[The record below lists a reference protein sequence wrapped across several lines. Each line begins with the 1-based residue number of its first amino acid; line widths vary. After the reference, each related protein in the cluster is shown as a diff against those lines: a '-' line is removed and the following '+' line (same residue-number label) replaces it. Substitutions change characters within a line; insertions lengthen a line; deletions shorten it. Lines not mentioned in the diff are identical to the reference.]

1 VVEHPRGVVGQ
12 RQSYPSNEQ
21 RQAGIFMSDD
31 FTPPTPSE
39 PPVPEPTVQAAVPTH
54 ELTATVETGSGG
66 GKRVALIVGI
76 VAILGAG
83 IFAAFSLLS
92 NDGNTPAAGA
102 TDFMES
108 FAAEDLLGAT
118 ENLLPAERRF
128 LAEPLLGW
136 IDELERL
143 GILGDVDTS
152 DVQGFDFGLENMTYE
167 TEEIGEGLAWVSIT
181 GDVTSSVIAEDIPL
195 GSLFEQ
201 FMPAEALAEIPDE
214 VSDSDNFEDD
224 FGLALV
230 EEDGTWYVSVMH
242 TIAEVARREAGKEF
256 PETSTI
262 SEPQGAATPE
272 EALEQLFVSL
282 VALDA
287 RSVIDVVDPDE
298 SLAFRRY
305 SGLFFADWETALA
318 DARSQL
324 TAAGVSIGIDEI
336 TVETSGSGD
345 DLIAF
350 ITDVPGFHLTAEL
363 PGLPPMGIERVDG
376 CLTVNLDPALLG
388 AFGGEVDPGID
399 ISQFDG
405 ETCIDL
411 AGQVAGDQAEMMDA
425 VLDLVS
431 TLPVLGTLMDTYAD
445 YGDTPTGY
453 AITESDGG
461 YFVSPFL
468 SANAQMRAVT
478 APLTEQT
485 LATLIEEVQAIQDDP
500 EAALANFMDA
510 LASVDPNGPLGPL
523 LDQAAGLA
531 APGAAV
537 PVDPPAEE
545 EPPAEVEPEPEESV
559 DSEADT
565 GFEVSA
571 EELAFYADVPTLLLL
586 FDFDVAESAAELRAI
601 YGENVV
607 AGEIGN
613 ADTYQLIL
621 DAYGEDGVYGLGPD
635 EFLSSLIL
643 IPLDIDTLVEI
654 FNRPEFLDI
663 YTLAELGL

>member
-1 VVEHPRGVVGQ
+1 MPGAE
-12 RQSYPSNEQ
+12 STL
-21 RQAGIFMSDD
+21 QA
-31 FTPPTPSE
+31 E
-39 PPVPEPTVQAAVPTH
+39 VPTH
-54 ELTATVETGSGG
+54 ELTATVEAGSGG

-92 NDGNTPAAGA
+92 NNGNTPAAGA

-128 LAEPLLGW
+128 LAEPMLGW

-152 DVQGFDFGLENMTYE
+152 DVQGFDFELENMTYE
-167 TEEIGEGLAWVSIT
+167 TEEIGEGLAWVAIT
-181 GDVTSSVIAEDIPL
+181 GDVTSSVTAEDIPL

-214 VSDSDNFEDD
+214 VSDGENFADD

-305 SGLFFADWETALA
+305 SGLFFADWETTLA
-318 DARSQL
+318 DARSQM

-336 TVETSGSGD
+336 TIETSGSGD

-350 ITDVPGFHLTAEL
+350 VTDVPGFHLTAEL
-363 PGLPPMGIERVDG
+363 PGLPPMGIERVNG
-376 CLTVNLDPALLG
+376 CLTVSLDPSLLG
-388 AFGGEVDPGID
+388 AFGPGGAD
-399 ISQFDG
+399 SGFDMSQFDG

-411 AGQVAGDQAEMMDA
+411 AAQVDAGDQAEMKDA
-425 VLDLVS
+425 VLDLVAE
-431 TLPVLGTLMDTYAD
+431 LPVLGTLMDVYGD
-445 YGDTPTGY
+445 YG
-453 AITESDGG
+453 
-461 YFVSPFL
+461 
-468 SANAQMRAVT
+468 
-478 APLTEQT
+478 
-485 LATLIEEVQAIQDDP
+485 
-500 EAALANFMDA
+500 
-510 LASVDPNGPLGPL
+510 
-523 LDQAAGLA
+523 
-531 APGAAV
+531 
-537 PVDPPAEE
+537 PV
-545 EPPAEVEPEPEESV
+545 
-559 DSEADT
+559 
-565 GFEVSA
+565 
-571 EELAFYADVPTLLLL
+571 L
-586 FDFDVAESAAELRAI
+586 F
-601 YGENVV
+601 GK
-607 AGEIGN
+607 
-613 ADTYQLIL
+613 
-621 DAYGEDGVYGLGPD
+621 P
-635 EFLSSLIL
+635 
-643 IPLDIDTLVEI
+643 
-654 FNRPEFLDI
+654 
-663 YTLAELGL
+663 